1 VSEPDPIGAK
11 SILDAQGTSV
21 SESVL
26 SADAM
31 SEILQH
37 TLNGIAYCKMLYQ
50 DGKPCD
56 WVYLYT
62 NPAFR
67 YQTGLMAAEGK
78 RVTEIIPDIK
88 RADPQLFEVY
98 SRVAQGGNAEQFEVY
113 VEALHQWFSVQV
125 FCPKPEHF
133 VAIFDVVTKRKQ
145 VEAAL
150 MQEKDL
156 LRGLIDSIPDLAF
169 IKDERG
175 VYLECNKASEQLV
188 GRSRNEQIGKTDFDF
203 FDHRTAE
210 IIRDQDRQVIRGGAG
225 IRLEEWVTYPDG
237 RRVLLETS
245 KTPLYGSGGDIRGLV
260 GLCRD
265 ITERKQLEEQ
275 VRQLAFCDPLT
286 QLPNRRVFSDRLRH
300 AMATSKRSGYYG
312 ALMFLDLDHFKH
324 MNDAHGHDVGDLL
337 LIEFAD
343 RLVSCVRE
351 VDTVA
356 RIGGDE
362 FVVIVSEIDRD
373 LIVSKSQTGA
383 IAEKVR
389 ATLLQ
394 PYQLMVTRKGQAT
407 NTMEYN
413 CTVSIGV
420 AMFVND
426 EATYDEILKC
436 ADTAMYRA
444 KEAGRNS
451 IWFYDRK
458 N

>member
-1 VSEPDPIGAK
+1 VSDPDPIGAK
-11 SILDAQGTSV
+11 SILDVQVAAAVQ
-21 SESVL
+21 SVL
-26 SADAM
+26 SGDAM

-37 TLNGIAYCKMLYQ
+37 TLNGIAYCQMLYQ

-67 YQTGLMAAEGK
+67 YQTGLMEVEGK
-78 RVTEIIPDIK
+78 RVSEIIPDIK
-88 RADPQLFEVY
+88 SADPQLFEVY
-98 SRVAQGGNAEQFEVY
+98 SRVAQGGNAEQFEIY
-113 VEALHQWFSVQV
+113 VEALRQWFSMQV

-150 MQEKDL
+150 QQEKDL
-156 LRGLIDSIPDLAF
+156 LRALIDSIPELAF
-169 IKDERG
+169 IKDARG
-175 VYLECNKASEQLV
+175 VYLECNKASEQLI
-188 GRSRNEQIGKTDFDF
+188 GRSRNDQIGRTDFDF
-203 FDHRTAE
+203 FDHKAAE
-210 IIRDQDRQVIRGGAG
+210 EIRDQDIQVISGGTG
-225 IRLEEWVTYPDG
+225 IRFEEWVTYPDG
-237 RRVLLETS
+237 RRVLFETS
-245 KTPLYGSGGDIRGLV
+245 KTPFYGSEGDILGLV

-300 AMATSKRSGYYG
+300 AVATSKRSGYYG
-312 ALMFLDLDHFKH
+312 ALMFLDLDHFKQL
-324 MNDAHGHDVGDLL
+324 NDAHGHDVGDLL

-362 FVVIVSEIDRD
+362 FVVIVSEIDKD
-373 LIVSKSQTGA
+373 MTVSKSQAGA
-383 IAEKVR
+383 IAAKVR

-394 PYQLMVTRKGQAT
+394 PYKLMVTHKGHAA
-407 NTMEYN
+407 NTIEYN

-426 EATYDEILKC
+426 EITYDDILNR

-444 KEAGRNS
+444 KKVGRNS
-451 IWFYDRK
+451 ICFSD
-458 N
+458 